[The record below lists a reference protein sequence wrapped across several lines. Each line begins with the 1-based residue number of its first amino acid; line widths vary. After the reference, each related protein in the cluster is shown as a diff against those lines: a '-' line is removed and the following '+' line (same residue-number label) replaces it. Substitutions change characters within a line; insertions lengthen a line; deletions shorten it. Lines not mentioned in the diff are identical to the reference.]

1 MTTINT
7 SATEVSFRVRPL
19 GFDRNEV
26 QAFIGNLLNDYAQV
40 THELERMRAEVNTLR
55 DAQARRE
62 SQPPPPV
69 AAPPQE
75 RKLLPDSTARE
86 VERILEGAERIAEEV
101 RTRAHTDAAA
111 ALREAETKSA
121 MLMRDADTKSAVL
134 MRDAESKCAALLK
147 EAEGRATEVVD
158 EAMRQVVH
166 LDRQAAAV
174 RAQCGQMRTFLR
186 SAADAAAAALREIN
200 AFDEEREPAAAQPG
214 RP

>member
-1 MTTINT
+1 MNTINT

-55 DAQARRE
+55 EMQGRRE
-62 SQPPPPV
+62 TMPAPQPI
-69 AAPPQE
+69 AAAQPAHD
-75 RKLLPDSTARE
+75 RKLLPETTARE

-101 RTRAHTDAAA
+101 RGRAHTDAAA
-111 ALREAETKSA
+111 SVREAETKCGN
-121 MLMRDADTKSAVL
+121 LIKD
-134 MRDAESKCAALLK
+134 
-147 EAEGRATEVVD
+147 AEGRASEIVD

-174 RAQCGQMRTFLR
+174 RAQCAQMRTFLR
-186 SAADAAAAALREIN
+186 SAGDAAAAALREIN
-200 AFDEEREPAAAQPG
+200 AIEEERETATAQSG
-214 RP
+214 RL

>member
-1 MTTINT
+1 MSTINT

-55 DAQARRE
+55 ETQARRE
-62 SQPPPPV
+62 TQPAPQPVV
-69 AAPPQE
+69 AAPPPE
-75 RKLLPDSTARE
+75 RKLLPETTARE

-101 RTRAHTDAAA
+101 RGRAHADASS
-111 ALREAETKSA
+111 ALREAEA
-121 MLMRDADTKSAVL
+121 
-134 MRDAESKCAALLK
+134 KCAAIIK
-147 EAEGRATEVVD
+147 DAEGRAAEIVD

-174 RAQCGQMRTFLR
+174 RAQCSQMRTFLR
-186 SAADAAAAALREIN
+186 SAGDAAAAALREIN
-200 AFDEEREPAAAQPG
+200 AIEEERETATAQSG
-214 RP
+214 RL

>member
-1 MTTINT
+1 MSSINT

-55 DAQARRE
+55 ELQARRE
-62 SQPPPPV
+62 AQPAPPPGAP
-69 AAPPQE
+69 PPQE
-75 RKLLPDSTARE
+75 RKLLPETTARE
-86 VERILEGAERIAEEV
+86 VERILEGAERIAEEI
-101 RTRAHTDAAA
+101 RGRAHTDAQTS
-111 ALREAETKSA
+111 LREAETK
-121 MLMRDADTKSAVL
+121 
-134 MRDAESKCAALLK
+134 CAGLLK
-147 EAEGRATEVVD
+147 DAEGRATEIVD

-174 RAQCGQMRTFLR
+174 RAQCAQMRTFLR
-186 SAADAAAAALREIN
+186 SAGDAAAAALREIN
-200 AFDEEREPAAAQPG
+200 AIEEERETASAQSG